1 MEDMKMPLVKVKKN
15 FQVNIPLD
23 IRKKINLVEGDY
35 LEMEVNHGE
44 LLIKPVVVR
53 PKADDYF
60 HSEEWQKGEDMADED
75 IKRGDLLGPFQD
87 IKKGLRGL
95 KTAKI

>member
-1 MEDMKMPLVKVKKN
+1 
-15 FQVNIPLD
+15 
-23 IRKKINLVEGDY
+23 
-35 LEMEVNHGE
+35 
-44 LLIKPVVVR
+44 
-53 PKADDYF
+53 
-60 HSEEWQKGEDMADED
+60 MADED